1 MSQYDDVAEAY
12 EARIVPKFRAIAE
25 RLMTVADIR
34 PGDRVLDVAAGTG
47 GLSRLVARRIG
58 ERGCLVLVDTSTEM
72 LKVARRVLDG
82 AAPGPL
88 GRPQVETIAANLEA
102 LPLDDGAVDLVVA
115 QMTPLLDSEAGL
127 GEAFRVLA
135 PGGRLAVVA
144 WGGRYEETAI
154 LNVARA
160 AVGVGPYPPVR
171 LGAIRGRLA
180 RAGFVAVRQ
189 TTRPLTVTHAGLADY
204 LAYRRAFGTVGFD
217 KQTVDSYFAALER
230 EVRARKSADGPI
242 RIGWSTTVVTAAKP
256 A

>member
-1 MSQYDDVAEAY
+1 MSQYDDVAEEY

-47 GLSRLVARRIG
+47 GLSRLVAGRIG
-58 ERGCLVLVDTSTEM
+58 ERGRLVLVDTSREM
-72 LKVARRVLDG
+72 LSVARRVLEG
-82 AAPGPL
+82 AASGPPGH
-88 GRPQVETIAANLEA
+88 PQVETIEANLEA
-102 LPLDDGAVDLVVA
+102 LPLDDGAVDAVVA
-115 QMTPLLDSEAGL
+115 QMTPLLDSEVGL

-171 LGAIRGRLA
+171 LRAIRGRLA
-180 RAGFVAVRQ
+180 RTGFVDVRQ
-189 TTRPLTVTHAGLADY
+189 STRPLTVTHASLADY

-217 KQTVDSYFAALER
+217 KETVDTYFAALER
-230 EVRARKSADGPI
+230 EVRARKPADGPV
-242 RIGWSTTVVTAAKP
+242 RIGWSTTVVTAARP